1 MNKETTRGPGRPSA
15 KVEQDAR
22 LALIDAAADR
32 FAEQGF
38 EATSLRAVATEAG
51 VTPAM
56 ISYYFDDK
64 AGLLEAVVIEG
75 FERILATLRRALVR
89 DDFRGDDRDAL
100 IPRFIGAYL
109 RVLNRDPWIPK
120 IIVREVIS
128 KDGPLRKLFVE
139 RFASQALALLPPEFV
154 REIESGR
161 LRGDLDPRFA
171 ILSIVGMCMFPY
183 IAQPVLGPLFGYEL
197 TDEFGE
203 EYSRHAIRL
212 FLEGAGGQQ

>member
-1 MNKETTRGPGRPSA
+1 MNRETNRGPGRPSA

-22 LALIDAAADR
+22 VALIDAAADR

-38 EATSLRAVATEAG
+38 EATSLRAVATDAG

-64 AGLLEAVVIEG
+64 AGLLEAVVVEG

-89 DDFRGDDRDAL
+89 DDLLGDDLRGDDRAEAL

-109 RVLNRDPWIPK
+109 RVLSRDPWIPK

-128 KDGPLRKLFVE
+128 KDGPLRRLFVE
-139 RFASQALALLPPEFV
+139 RFASQALALL
-154 REIESGR
+154 
-161 LRGDLDPRFA
+161 
-171 ILSIVGMCMFPY
+171 SICTSEPDSASVM
-183 IAQPVLGPLFGYEL
+183 A
-197 TDEFGE
+197 
-203 EYSRHAIRL
+203 
-212 FLEGAGGQQ
+212 